1 MKRPSL
7 ACGLS
12 LLALAGLS
20 SGLSAQSAQVD
31 SQLESWRADNGA
43 SWQVRGAYESTYA
56 RMLFGGSTEAVFAPV
71 TETDFVDLA
80 RSYVDQTGSMFAVDN
95 SVLEMDEVLLL
106 PLGSVGSTDKMTV
119 RFQQHVNGVPVEYGS
134 VNVLMNMA
142 GGLLSIDARS
152 IPNVAAQDTVPTIQA
167 NEALQIAVAE
177 FQSETG
183 TAPTGT
189 GMIELNI
196 IRREGGGVTSSD
208 LAWRIQVTNHVDGF
222 EPESFVYQVAAQGS
236 ARVLRRENGIHNFD
250 VGGTVTTGATLTNKP
265 DTAANPPVAVPA
277 AYMTI
282 TAPGQ
287 GSITSDANGD
297 FNFAGATGPLDVTFS
312 YSGLYND
319 VNNSAGSEYSRTE
332 TLTGTGNAVA
342 LNPTANGLVTA
353 QSNVF
358 YFINQMR
365 DWTRT
370 QNAGDSAMDAVNTSN
385 ANISSSCN
393 AFFDGSSTNYYQ
405 PGGGCVNTAYATVIY
420 HEQGHWQN
428 VRYNSGNGSDGFGE
442 GNADVYATYQ
452 TNWHLLG
459 EDFFGP
465 GTTVRDA
472 MNLRQYCGDGNGG
485 CYGQVHTDGEVLMGA
500 LWKVRTAVQASLGD
514 GPGGDVCDSLLG
526 AWMNAYDQGT
536 IDSIIELQ
544 WLTLDDDN
552 GDLQDGTPNFNDIDG
567 GFRIQG
573 FPGIIIGGS
582 QAKASTRNGTGIN
595 PDVYTTAALPI
606 LGSSWASTVDANG
619 IGTVG
624 TFTRAFYFAEP
635 LNTGLTIG
643 LGEVLVN
650 PASALQAA
658 TDARIQNNG
667 LAAHSAAIP
676 SDIALDGLAISVQV
690 YIPTGGTLTN
700 AIDLCLGTF

>member
-1 MKRPSL
+1 MKRSSL

-20 SGLSAQSAQVD
+20 SGLSAQSAQVA
-31 SQLESWRADNGA
+31 SQLESWRADHGT

-71 TETDFVDLA
+71 TDTDFVDLA

-95 SVLEMDEVLLL
+95 SVLEMDEVTLL
-106 PLGSVGSTDKMTV
+106 PLGAVGSTDKMTV

-142 GGLLSIDARS
+142 GGLLSVDARS
-152 IPNVAAQDTVPTIQA
+152 IPNVAVQDTVPTVEA
-167 NEALQIAVAE
+167 NAALQVAVAE

-183 TAPTGT
+183 TSPTGT
-189 GMIELNI
+189 SMIELNI

-208 LAWRIQVTNHVDGF
+208 LAWRVQVTNHVDGF

-236 ARVLRRENGIHNFD
+236 ARVLRRDEGIHNFD
-250 VGGTVTTGATLTNKP
+250 VGGTATTRATLTNKP
-265 DTAANPPVAVPA
+265 DVAANPPVPVPA

-287 GSITSDANGD
+287 GSITSDASGN
-297 FNFAGATGPLDVTFS
+297 FNFPGVTGPLDVTFS
-312 YSGLYND
+312 YRGLYND
-319 VNNSAGSEYSRTE
+319 VNNSSGSDYSHTE
-332 TLTGTGNAVA
+332 SLTGTGNAVD
-342 LNPTANGLVTA
+342 LNPSGGGSVTA
-353 QSNVF
+353 QSNIF

-365 DWTRT
+365 DWTRA
-370 QNAGDSAMDAVNTSN
+370 QNAADSEMDFVNN
-385 ANISSSCN
+385 ANANLNSSCN
-393 AFFDGSSTNYYQ
+393 AYYDGVSTNYYL

-428 VRYNSGNGSDGFGE
+428 DRYNSGNGYDGFGE
-442 GNADVYATYQ
+442 GNADVYSTYQ

-465 GTTVRDA
+465 GSTVRDA
-472 MNLRQYCGDGNGG
+472 TNLRQYCGDGNNG

-500 LWKVRTAVQASLGD
+500 MWKVRTAVQATLGD
-514 GPGGDVCDSLLG
+514 GPGGDVCDALHSG
-526 AWMNAYDQGT
+526 WMNAYDQGT

-544 WLTLDDDN
+544 LLTLDDDN
-552 GDLQDGTPNFNDIDG
+552 GNIQDGTPNFNDIDG

-573 FPGIIIGGS
+573 FPGILIGGS
-582 QAKASTRNGTGIN
+582 QATASTRNGTGVN

-606 LGSSWASTVDANG
+606 LGTSWISTLDANG
-619 IGTVG
+619 IGTIG
-624 TFTRAFYFAEP
+624 TFTRAYYFAQP

-643 LGEVLVN
+643 LGEVLVD
-650 PASALQAA
+650 PTSISHA
-658 TDARIQNNG
+658 TTDSRIQNNG
-667 LAAHSAAIP
+667 LASHSAAIP
-676 SDIALDGLAISVQV
+676 SDLALDGLAVSVQA
-690 YIPTGGTLTN
+690 YIPSGSTLTN
-700 AIDLCLGTF
+700 AIDLSLGTF